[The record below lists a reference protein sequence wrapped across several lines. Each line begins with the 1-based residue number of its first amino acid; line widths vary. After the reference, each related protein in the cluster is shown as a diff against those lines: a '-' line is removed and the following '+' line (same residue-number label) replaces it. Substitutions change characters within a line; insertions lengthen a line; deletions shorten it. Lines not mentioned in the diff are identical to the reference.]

1 MLGNMHQPGKYLM
14 KAEDSGREDKLN
26 KKNWNSVADTFMNHM
41 KSQ

>member
-26 KKNWNSVADTFMNHM
+26 KKTGTLLQTPS
-41 KSQ
+41 